1 MWSLLYFFTIST
13 LATIILF
20 AGFGSGLG
28 VIYILVSLFVAL
40 VWYSNRRFIKKR
52 RKKTLDPSHI
62 EEYRHWQYFESM
74 LRSITSFRQ
83 SELESVILW
92 NRILVYATLYGQAKK
107 VSDVLKRYNIHLSN
121 PSLDEFTHS
130 ATPFLLLNNVS
141 RLESYVSTSN
151 TVSNFSINSNSGSGG
166 IGGGGFSGGIGG
178 GGAF

>member
-1 MWSLLYFFTIST
+1 MNQEIALLGLPNLYRDFTFKENMFTTLGNVVFALLFIIPT

-28 VIYILVSLFVAL
+28 VIYLVVSLLLAL
-40 VWYSNRRFIKKR
+40 VWHSNRKSIGKR
-52 RKKTLDPSHI
+52 QKRTLAPSHT

-107 VSDVLKRYNIHLSN
+107 VSDVLK
-121 PSLDEFTHS
+121 
-130 ATPFLLLNNVS
+130 
-141 RLESYVSTSN
+141 
-151 TVSNFSINSNSGSGG
+151 
-166 IGGGGFSGGIGG
+166 
-178 GGAF
+178 